1 MGDKVI
7 EVGDRVVFRST
18 VTLEDGTVIHT
29 SDKPVSVEIGKSR
42 IIRGLYKEL
51 LGMREGEEKQFRV
64 PPEEAYGPEDANL
77 FKSIPLEIFE
87 KNKIEPKIGMRIRTI
102 NGDCEVTGVFGQVVE
117 VNYNHPL
124 AGKTLIFNVRIEEIT
139 KGEASV

>member
-1 MGDKVI
+1 
-7 EVGDRVVFRST
+7 
-18 VTLEDGTVIHT
+18 
-29 SDKPVSVEIGKSR
+29 
-42 IIRGLYKEL
+42 
-51 LGMREGEEKQFRV
+51 MREGEEKQFRV

-77 FKSIPLEIFE
+77 FKTIPLEIFE